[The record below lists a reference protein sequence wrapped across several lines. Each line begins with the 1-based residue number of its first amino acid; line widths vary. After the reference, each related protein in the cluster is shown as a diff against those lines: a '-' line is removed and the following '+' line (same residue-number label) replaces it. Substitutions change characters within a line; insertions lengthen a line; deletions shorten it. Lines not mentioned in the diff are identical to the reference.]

1 MHTAYQYA
9 KDFAGPMATVI
20 AAVAATGI
28 TYLLGRNQTKI
39 ASAQKEIAQ
48 SQRDIAYDRLK
59 YDLFKERYG
68 IYVAAKHLIEKIS
81 GNGFP
86 LGIHDP
92 ELRAMRI
99 RLDEARFF
107 FPPRETRLFS
117 HIETLAAEH
126 EGARSVMEKTNNE
139 TDRRKAEDMATEKLR
154 ELARAYETLTPDME
168 PELGFTQLTRRA
180 PGKEDFHDRISQG

>member
-1 MHTAYQYA
+1 MWTDYQFA
-9 KDFAGPMATVI
+9 KDFAGPIATVI

-68 IYVAAKHLIEKIS
+68 IYVTAKHLIEKIS

-117 HIETLAAEH
+117 RIETLAAAH
-126 EGARSVMEKTNNE
+126 EGARSVMKKTNDE
-139 TDRRKAEDMATEKLR
+139 TDRQKAGDMAAEKLMDLVR
-154 ELARAYETLTPDME
+154 VYETLTPDME
-168 PELGFTQLTRRA
+168 TELGFTQLKMQDPRR
-180 PGKEDFHDRISQG
+180 GRH